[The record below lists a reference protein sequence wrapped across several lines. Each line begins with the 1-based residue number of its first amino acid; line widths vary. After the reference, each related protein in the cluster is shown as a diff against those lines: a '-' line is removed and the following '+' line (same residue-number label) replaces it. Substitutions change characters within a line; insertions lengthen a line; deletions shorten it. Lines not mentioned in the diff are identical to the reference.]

1 MKFSEL
7 CGPLQI
13 YIVLSLLGFL
23 LQLYN
28 VYITRNMSWIRKN
41 LTFLVISVIM
51 TLVVFVFWGRV
62 IHSLCETKN
71 RELAW
76 ILIFFP
82 FVMLILYIILFIAG
96 ALVDVTASEVK
107 RLI

>member
-28 VYITRNMSWIRKN
+28 VYITRNMSWVRK
-41 LTFLVISVIM
+41 I
-51 TLVVFVFWGRV
+51 
-62 IHSLCETKN
+62 
-71 RELAW
+71 
-76 ILIFFP
+76 
-82 FVMLILYIILFIAG
+82 
-96 ALVDVTASEVK
+96 
-107 RLI
+107 